1 MLMIQLPIR
10 VVPTFPLSFLNY
22 RTKVFNWFGNNHM
35 KANPGKCHLLL
46 STKSPEV
53 ASIDGIQI
61 KSSTTETLLG
71 ITIDSE
77 LNFDNHLP
85 AICNKVSRKLN
96 ALGRIANYMSLEKRR
111 IVMKTFIESQFNY
124 CSLIWMFHS
133 RTINN
138 KINRLHEG
146 ALRIV
151 YSDFK
156 SSFEGL
162 LMKGNSFSIH
172 ERNIQSLAIE
182 IYKFL
187 NGLSPSFLNNVF
199 HKNISNSY
207 DLRNHK
213 ELYSRNPKT
222 VRYGTGTVSYMAPK
236 IWSKV
241 PETIKMSPYLDFF
254 KSKIRKWKPEDDCRL
269 CTTYLHHVGFVNVI

>member
-1 MLMIQLPIR
+1 
-10 VVPTFPLSFLNY
+10 
-22 RTKVFNWFGNNHM
+22 M
-35 KANPGKCHLLL
+35 KANQGKCHLLL

-53 ASIDGIQI
+53 VFIDGIQI
-61 KSSTTETLLG
+61 TFSTAETLLG

-77 LNFDNHLP
+77 LNFENHLS
-85 AICNKVSRKLN
+85 AICNKVSRKIN
-96 ALGRIANYMSLEKRR
+96 ALGRIVNYMSLEKRR

-124 CSLIWMFHS
+124 CPLIWMFHS

-138 KINRLHEG
+138 KINRLHER

-156 SSFEGL
+156 SFFEGL
-162 LMKGNSFSIH
+162 HMKDNSFSIH
-172 ERNIQSLAIE
+172 ERNIQSLAKE

-207 DLRNHK
+207 DTRNHK
-213 ELYSRNPKT
+213 KFDSRNPRK
-222 VRYGTGTVSYMAPK
+222 VRYGTETTSYIARK

-241 PETIKMSPYLDFF
+241 AKTMKMRSSLESF
-254 KSKIRKWKPEDDCRL
+254 KTKIRL
-269 CTTYLHHVGFVNVI
+269 VGAWFADYIVRQIHNFR

>member
-1 MLMIQLPIR
+1 MIYLFNECEENDTANYADDTTPYSCGTDI
-10 VVPTFPLSFLNY
+10 PTVISELQDIS
-22 RTKVFNWFGNNHM
+22 TKVFNWFGNNHM

-46 STKSPEV
+46 STKSPKV
-53 ASIDGIQI
+53 VSIDRIQI
-61 KSSTTETLLG
+61 TSSTAETLLG

-77 LNFDNHLP
+77 LNFENHLS
-85 AICNKVSRKLN
+85 AICNKVSRKVS
-96 ALGRIANYMSLEKRR
+96 ALGRISNYMPLEKRR
-111 IVMKTFIESQFNY
+111 IVMEIFIESQFNY
-124 CSLIWMFHS
+124 CPLIWMFHS

-138 KINRLHEG
+138 KINRLHER

-156 SSFEGL
+156 STFEGL
-162 LMKGNSFSIH
+162 LRKDNSFSTH

-222 VRYGTGTVSYMAPK
+222 VGYGTETVSYIAPK

-241 PETIKMSPYLDFF
+241 P
-254 KSKIRKWKPEDDCRL
+254 
-269 CTTYLHHVGFVNVI
+269 

>member
-1 MLMIQLPIR
+1 
-10 VVPTFPLSFLNY
+10 
-22 RTKVFNWFGNNHM
+22 M

-53 ASIDGIQI
+53 VSIDGIQI
-61 KSSTTETLLG
+61 TSINAETLWG

-77 LNFDNHLP
+77 LNFENYLSD
-85 AICNKVSRKLN
+85 ICNKVSRKIN
-96 ALGRIANYMSLEKRR
+96 ALGPIALEKRR
-111 IVMKTFIESQFNY
+111 IVMKIFIESQFNY
-124 CSLIWMFHS
+124 CPLIWMFHS

-138 KINRLHEG
+138 KINHLHEK

-156 SSFEGL
+156 SSFEGV
-162 LMKGNSFSIH
+162 LMKDNTFK
-172 ERNIQSLAIE
+172 IQSLAIE

-187 NGLSPSFLNNVF
+187 NGLSTSFLNNIF

-207 DLRNHK
+207 DFRNPK
-213 ELYSRNPKT
+213 ELYSRNPET
-222 VRYGTGTVSYMAPK
+222 VRYGTETVSYIAPK

-241 PETIKMSPYLDFF
+241 PETIKMSSSLESFF
-254 KSKIRKWKPEDDCRL
+254 KKIRKWKPE
-269 CTTYLHHVGFVNVI
+269 

>member
-1 MLMIQLPIR
+1 MSREANVLGWI
-10 VVPTFPLSFLNY
+10 TNY
-22 RTKVFNWFGNNHM
+22 
-35 KANPGKCHLLL
+35 
-46 STKSPEV
+46 
-53 ASIDGIQI
+53 I
-61 KSSTTETLLG
+61 
-71 ITIDSE
+71 
-77 LNFDNHLP
+77 
-85 AICNKVSRKLN
+85 
-96 ALGRIANYMSLEKRR
+96 SLEKHR
-111 IVMKTFIESQFNY
+111 IVIKTCIKSQFNY
-124 CSLIWMFHS
+124 CKLIWMFHS
-133 RTINN
+133 RIINN
-138 KINRLHEG
+138 KINRLHER

-162 LMKGNSFSIH
+162 LMKDNSFSIH
-172 ERNIQSLAIE
+172 EKNIQSLAIE

-222 VRYGTGTVSYMAPK
+222 VRYGTETVSYIAPK

-241 PETIKMSPYLDFF
+241 PETIKMSSSLESF
-254 KSKIRKWKPEDDCRL
+254 KTKIRKWKPQCDCRL

>member
-1 MLMIQLPIR
+1 
-10 VVPTFPLSFLNY
+10 
-22 RTKVFNWFGNNHM
+22 
-35 KANPGKCHLLL
+35 
-46 STKSPEV
+46 
-53 ASIDGIQI
+53 
-61 KSSTTETLLG
+61 
-71 ITIDSE
+71 
-77 LNFDNHLP
+77 
-85 AICNKVSRKLN
+85 
-96 ALGRIANYMSLEKRR
+96 
-111 IVMKTFIESQFNY
+111 
-124 CSLIWMFHS
+124 MFHS

-138 KINRLHEG
+138 KINRLHER

-156 SSFEGL
+156 STFEGL

-213 ELYSRNPKT
+213 ELYFRNPKT
-222 VRYGTGTVSYMAPK
+222 VRYRTETVSYIAPK

-241 PETIKMSPYLDFF
+241 PGTIKMTLSLESF
-254 KSKIRKWKPEDDCRL
+254 KTKIRKWKSECDCRG
-269 CTTYLHHVGFVNVI
+269 CTPCWFC

>member
-1 MLMIQLPIR
+1 
-10 VVPTFPLSFLNY
+10 
-22 RTKVFNWFGNNHM
+22 
-35 KANPGKCHLLL
+35 
-46 STKSPEV
+46 
-53 ASIDGIQI
+53 
-61 KSSTTETLLG
+61 
-71 ITIDSE
+71 
-77 LNFDNHLP
+77 
-85 AICNKVSRKLN
+85 
-96 ALGRIANYMSLEKRR
+96 
-111 IVMKTFIESQFNY
+111 
-124 CSLIWMFHS
+124 MFHS

-138 KINRLHEG
+138 KINRLHER

-162 LMKGNSFSIH
+162 FMKDNSFSIH

-182 IYKFL
+182 IYKLL
-187 NGLSPSFLNNVF
+187 NGLPPSFLNNVF

-222 VRYGTGTVSYMAPK
+222 VRYGTETVSYMAPK

-241 PETIKMSPYLDFF
+241 PETIKMSSSLETF
-254 KSKIRKWKPEDDCRL
+254 KTKIRKWKPESDCRL
-269 CTTYLHHVGFVNVI
+269 YTTYLHHVGVVNII